1 VCNPFPRTGE
11 KIHRVGFLKIF
22 WLGMTTEPKRV
33 KDWNAMGT
41 AQPEAGALFPG
52 ITAITSDPE

>member
-1 VCNPFPRTGE
+1 
-11 KIHRVGFLKIF
+11 
-22 WLGMTTEPKRV
+22 MTTEPKRV

>member
-1 VCNPFPRTGE
+1 VCNLLPGTGKE
-11 KIHRVGFLKIF
+11 IHRMGFPKKF
-22 WLGMTTEPKRV
+22 WPRMTTAPKRV